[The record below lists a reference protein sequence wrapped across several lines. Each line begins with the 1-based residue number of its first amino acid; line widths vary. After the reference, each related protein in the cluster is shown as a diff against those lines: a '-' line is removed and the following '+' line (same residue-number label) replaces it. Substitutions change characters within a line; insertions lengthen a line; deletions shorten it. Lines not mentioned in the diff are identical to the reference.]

1 MWCVYVNMLL
11 LLACQWFSG
20 KYVRKYLVLDSGCD
34 FVYYKSELSDG
45 SCGGK
50 VIDDVKW
57 VMNNYSIFEIRPLA
71 LLRIDDWHLTYALVY
86 LMDKNAYLIAL
97 EKISGLFSGLTNY
110 EKSIVRKYRKT
121 INKKTTDE
129 ENREKVRSRI
139 KK

>member
-1 MWCVYVNMLL
+1 
-11 LLACQWFSG
+11 
-20 KYVRKYLVLDSGCD
+20 
-34 FVYYKSELSDG
+34 
-45 SCGGK
+45 
-50 VIDDVKW
+50 
-57 VMNNYSIFEIRPLA
+57 
-71 LLRIDDWHLTYALVY
+71 
-86 LMDKNAYLIAL
+86 MDKNAYLIAL